1 MTTSSQ
7 TDQRVR
13 EGAPRAVGLPAGKT
27 AAPRLEA
34 SVVPSIT
41 GVRISPGDAPARL
54 VNISWSGVLVVCETR
69 LKPGT
74 DVTVLFAGTF
84 QPAQVPSR
92 VARVNVSGI
101 GPTGALTYQIGLA
114 FATPI
119 TLPDAPGCR
128 QPRAPAAWPASPSVA
143 ATPVAPAEHPPSQSV
158 LRNRW

>member
-7 TDQRVR
+7 TDERVG
-13 EGAPRAVGLPAGKT
+13 ECAPQAVGSRAGKT
-27 AAPRLEA
+27 AAPRLDA
-34 SVVPSIT
+34 SIVPSIT

-54 VNISWSGVLVVCETR
+54 VNISWSGALVVCETR
-69 LKPGT
+69 LKPGN
-74 DVTVLFAGTF
+74 DVTIHFAGTF

-101 GPTGALTYQIGLA
+101 EPTGALTYQVGLA

-119 TLPDAPGCR
+119 TLPDPPADGRATAPIVW
-128 QPRAPAAWPASPSVA
+128 PAAPAAQSA
-143 ATPVAPAEHPPSQSV
+143 PSQSV

>member
-54 VNISWSGVLVVCETR
+54 VNISWSGVLVECETR

-128 QPRAPAAWPASPSVA
+128 QPRAPAD
-143 ATPVAPAEHPPSQSV
+143 HPPSQSA

>member
-1 MTTSSQ
+1 MTAS
-7 TDQRVR
+7 V
-13 EGAPRAVGLPAGKT
+13 PT
-27 AAPRLEA
+27 ASAPRLKA

-54 VNISWSGVLVVCETR
+54 VNISWSGVLVECEQR
-69 LKPGT
+69 LKPGSE
-74 DVTVLFAGTF
+74 VTVHFAGTF

-114 FATPI
+114 FAIPI
-119 TLPDAPGCR
+119 TLPAPPAYR
-128 QPRAPAAWPASPSVA
+128 QPKTRAVWPASPPA
-143 ATPVAPAEHPPSQSV
+143 AAAPIAPAVYPPLHSV